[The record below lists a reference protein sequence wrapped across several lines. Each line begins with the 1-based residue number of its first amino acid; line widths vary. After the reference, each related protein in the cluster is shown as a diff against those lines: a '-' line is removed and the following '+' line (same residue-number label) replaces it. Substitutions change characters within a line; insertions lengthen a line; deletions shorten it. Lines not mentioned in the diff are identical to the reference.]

1 MSNPQEV
8 PSENMWMTRAGNPYN
23 VLTNRDDSNDA
34 SRPCE
39 VLFSNYS
46 LLPISGDIS
55 NKDEIMNL
63 LVNECDYT
71 TNPPVKSLKCWYTN
85 ADSLTNKLVELQCRI
100 KVTSPDIL
108 CVTEVDPKN
117 SAYDVSPALLQ
128 IDGYDCFVSSFSR
141 GSRGVCIY
149 VKSSLYASLLNM
161 PDFNFSESLWC
172 SVMVCS
178 SDSLIV
184 GVIYHSPSS
193 SPENNF
199 NMLRLLAEVQKL

>member
-1 MSNPQEV
+1 MIRV
-8 PSENMWMTRAGNPYN
+8 GNPYN

-39 VLFSNYS
+39 ILYSNYS
-46 LLPISGDIS
+46 LLSISDDTS
-55 NKDEIMNL
+55 NRDENMNF

-85 ADSLTNKLVELQCRI
+85 ADSLTNKLDELQCRI
-100 KVTSPDIL
+100 KVISPDIL
-108 CVTEVDPKN
+108 CVTEVYPKN
-117 SAYDVSPALLQ
+117 CVYDVSPALLQ

-149 VKSSLYASLLNM
+149 VKSSFHASLLNI

-172 SVMVCS
+172 SVIVCG
-178 SDSLIV
+178 SDTLIV
-184 GVIYHSPSS
+184 
-193 SPENNF
+193 
-199 NMLRLLAEVQKL
+199 L